1 MHKPIPSTYINLE
14 YKTAMNDVN
23 AIRKR
28 LLKYVGPCLLLA
40 VLFNIP
46 KFFEAKVVYKTD
58 DMEPSLVN
66 NQTIVYISRQI
77 LKITACTLVQDV

>member
-1 MHKPIPSTYINLE
+1 MKNQSNTRLRLKYLDYN
-14 YKTAMNDVN
+14 KAMNDVN

-46 KFFEAKVVYKTD
+46 KFFEAKVVYKTEN
-58 DMEPSLVN
+58 MQPSIN
-66 NQTIVYISRQI
+66 SNQTIVCIDY
-77 LKITACTLVQDV
+77 LVFIGLNS